1 MGGTGC
7 LGPLE
12 GPLHAQIYFVVL
24 APLYP
29 IGFHVRLST
38 FMDSLTS
45 WALGFYSVLLG
56 LFVYFNPTIALDISS
71 ASQGDCGGLVS
82 RVWRKR
88 WNWWVGG
95 GGDALCLV
103 LPPAGLSLPAGWC
116 QPYVMGHGVTSP
128 QILHNTVLQ
137 KAMYTVQPCVIGG
150 PYGMTGFMPRGIK
163 YLLSSDSPAFSATL
177 TTHGALTYTTP
188 AWGCC
193 AVQQIKTETHV
204 TV

>member
-1 MGGTGC
+1 MGGTGY

-12 GPLHAQIYFVVL
+12 GPLHAQIYFVVWL
-24 APLYP
+24 LYP

-71 ASQGDCGGLVS
+71 ASQGDCGELVS
-82 RVWRKR
+82 RVWRKK
-88 WNWWVGG
+88 GG
-95 GGDALCLV
+95 TGGWRRRRSLPCFATSWSQSARRVMSALCHG
-103 LPPAGLSLPAGWC
+103 AWGHLSTNPTQHSA
-116 QPYVMGHGVTSP
+116 PEGHVHCTA
-128 QILHNTVLQ
+128 LCHR
-137 KAMYTVQPCVIGG
+137 G

-177 TTHGALTYTTP
+177 TTQGALTYTTP

-193 AVQQIKTETHV
+193 VVQ
-204 TV
+204 